1 MRGPNDRTGLCGL
14 STELFL
20 RARDCCP
27 INKAAAI
34 HTHHEERWWPF
45 KLSLSVLWL
54 WAQPQS
60 PIPTN
65 CSEKISCQLDTRAAD
80 QPRVAMDINGSLV
93 LRVTAEAGRQP
104 GQGVQARTWHRPGT
118 PTSSKGQ
125 GHPNCLSSDLK
136 TGSSSHG
143 LLTIYTCQ
151 VTSVVTRWLFG
162 TPGTIAPQA
171 PLSMGFSRQE
181 HWSAMLLGIK

>member
-93 LRVTAEAGRQP
+93 LSMTAEAGRQP
-104 GQGVQARTWHRPGT
+104 GQGVQDHTWHRPGT

-125 GHPNCLSSDLK
+125 AHPNCLSSDLK
-136 TGSSSHG
+136 TGSSSQH
-143 LLTIYTCQ
+143 
-151 VTSVVTRWLFG
+151 V
-162 TPGTIAPQA
+162 
-171 PLSMGFSRQE
+171 LSHFSRDTLTLWDPRDYSPPGSSVRGILWARTLE
-181 HWSAMLLGIK
+181 WVAMLLGIK